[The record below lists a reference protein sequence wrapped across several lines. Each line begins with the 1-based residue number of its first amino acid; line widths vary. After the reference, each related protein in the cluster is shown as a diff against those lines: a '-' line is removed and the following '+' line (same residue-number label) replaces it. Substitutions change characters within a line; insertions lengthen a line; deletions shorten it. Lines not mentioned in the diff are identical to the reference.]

1 MKEIFN
7 VELVLKILIEV
18 IVVGFVVFFVQS
30 YFQNKW
36 KPLTAAE
43 TLKKENFL
51 NAKRDVY
58 FEAIE
63 LANRVIGQYELR
75 QPGEPKIKML
85 RNIGAEFPTEFEVN
99 TCFAKLCIY
108 SDNKE
113 IIRLFKEIIKTHDET
128 KPVAALEDFVN
139 LLRKDLGYGE
149 GIIESYE
156 YEYIQIVRVEK
167 SGLR

>member
-7 VELVLKILIEV
+7 VELLVKILIDV
-18 IVVGFVVFFVQS
+18 IIFGGVVVGVQS

-43 TLKKENFL
+43 TLKRENFL

-63 LANRVIGQYELR
+63 LANRVIGQFGLR
-75 QPGEPKIKML
+75 QPGEPKIKKV
-85 RNIGAEFPTEFEVN
+85 RNVGSEFPTKFEVN

-113 IIRLFKEIIKTHDET
+113 IVRLFKEIIKTHDET
-128 KPVAALEDFVN
+128 KPVAALEAFVN

-156 YEYIQIVRVEK
+156 YEYITIEK
-167 SGLR
+167 IN

>member
-1 MKEIFN
+1 MKEM
-7 VELVLKILIEV
+7 VVKILIEV

-63 LANRVIGQYELR
+63 LANRVIGQFGLR
-75 QPGEPKIKML
+75 QPGEPKIKTL
-85 RNIGAEFPTEFEVN
+85 RNVGAEFPTEFEVN

-113 IIRLFKEIIKTHDET
+113 ITRLFKEIIKTHDGT
-128 KPVAALEDFVN
+128 NPIALLEALIN
-139 LLRKDLGYGE
+139 LMRKDLGYGE
-149 GIIESYE
+149 GIIGANE
-156 YEYIQIVRVEK
+156 YEYIQIVRKEAP
-167 SGLR
+167 GLN

>member
-7 VELVLKILIEV
+7 TELVVRICIE
-18 IVVGFVVFFVQS
+18 IIIFGFVVFFIQS
-30 YFQNKW
+30 YFENKW

-43 TLKKENFL
+43 TLRRENFL

-63 LANRVIGQYELR
+63 LANRVIGQFGLR
-75 QPGEPKIKML
+75 QPGEPKVKKV
-85 RNIGAEFPTEFEVN
+85 RNVGSEFPTEFEVN

-113 IIRLFKEIIKTHDET
+113 IIRSFKEIIKTPDES
-128 KPVAALEDFVN
+128 KPVAALETFVN

-149 GIIESYE
+149 AIIGRDE
-156 YEYIQIVRVEK
+156 YEYIQIVRKE
-167 SGLR
+167 GLGLN